1 MKDEEDTD
9 LAGARPR
16 HLHSVD
22 VDGSPRPRLRPQP
35 AARGDVSVYDQDGYV
50 VVLLHGTIDIDQ
62 TQELEEA
69 GGYAI
74 ERDMPIMVD
83 VRHVVMIDSVG
94 ISFLVRVA
102 ASIRS
107 QGGTITLC
115 GPAPLV
121 EEMLS
126 VAGAGTLFEW
136 VEGRPGPD
144 GLPTP

>member
-1 MKDEEDTD
+1 M
-9 LAGARPR
+9 AGQRPR
-16 HLHSVD
+16 HLQSVGP
-22 VDGSPRPRLRPQP
+22 DGPPQSRRQPRAQ
-35 AARGDVSVYDQDGYV
+35 GDVSVYDQDGYV
-50 VVLLHGTIDIDQ
+50 VVLLHGSIDIDQ

-74 ERDMPIMVD
+74 ERDMPIMID
-83 VRHVVMIDSVG
+83 VRHVAMIDSVG

-102 ASIRS
+102 ASVRA

-126 VAGAGTLFEW
+126 VAGAGTLFAW
-136 VEGRPGPD
+136 VEGRSGPD